1 MYWNSTNSGA
11 KGISNE
17 KMKEVYPMND
27 IKDKIE
33 KTRKILDTM
42 IANQESGEEILSAS
56 VQLDSLI
63 EEYIRLETGHNH

>member
-1 MYWNSTNSGA
+1 
-11 KGISNE
+11 
-17 KMKEVYPMND
+17 MND